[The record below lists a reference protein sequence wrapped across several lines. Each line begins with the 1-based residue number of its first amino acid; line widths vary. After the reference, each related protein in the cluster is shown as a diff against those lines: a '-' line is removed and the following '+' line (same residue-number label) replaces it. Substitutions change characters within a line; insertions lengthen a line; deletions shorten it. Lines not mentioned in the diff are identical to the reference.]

1 MNDRKFIE
9 NVIRT
14 FNENQ
19 IIISKTKV
27 KVEKTKALP
36 DKMDSFQQM
45 FIDSTTGK
53 IKNETIFKR
62 RIIGLTSYF
71 KSAQET
77 LMPKYDIE
85 NDYHIVKIPMSDVQL
100 AKYEKVRLQE
110 IKLEK
115 NSRARKLKN
124 RTKELYE
131 DATSSYRI
139 FSRAFCNYVF
149 PDSIGRPMPNDKN
162 DVDQAIANMKDEDDL
177 DAVNLELRKQQV
189 DGRYLEDDLVEQKDH
204 QNDMRDYNDRI
215 QTTLMH
221 LKNNKETLLTPESLE
236 TYSPKFLHILDN
248 ILDKSHVGSHL
259 IYSQFRTLEGIGIFS
274 LVLEA
279 NGFVQFKLKRNSKQE
294 LVMDVP
300 LEKRT
305 RRRMFA
311 LYTGTETIEE
321 KETLR
326 NVFNGNWSALSTSLQ
341 EELTAV
347 YKDNLYGDLVKVF
360 MITSSGAEGI
370 SLKNVRYV
378 HIMEPYWHP
387 VRKEQVIGRARR
399 ICSHDK
405 LPEEE
410 RNIKVFLY
418 LMTFSDEQLK
428 SKLSIQLKNND
439 KSKFGDSKDKR
450 PLTSDEALNE
460 IMNIKENIT
469 RNLLKAVK
477 EASMD
482 CGIHIK
488 SNLEESLDVF
498 HLEM

>member
-1 MNDRKFIE
+1 MWKSIFKKSILEIYFIVQNNNVNVELKNQLSNALHLPVSFIEKYNGAFMVDTNQKSNYEQLNGEEKRLLDKQIDAMIDQKYIVINYNGLRKARLGMTNNLKDNIFDNKVVIIDEAHNFISRIVNKVNKERANAKPTHISTQLYDLLMSATNTRIVMLTGTPIINYPNEIGICFNILRGYIKSWRLSYDQKENTKQVNYDLVSSIMKRFKSLDYLEVTNNEIIFSRNPYGFENEFYNDKYQGVKSNNEINFMNDRKFIE

-100 AKYEKVRLQE
+100 AKYEEVRLQE

-236 TYSPKFLHILDN
+236 TYSLNF
-248 ILDKSHVGSHL
+248 
-259 IYSQFRTLEGIGIFS
+259 YIF
-274 LVLEA
+274 
-279 NGFVQFKLKRNSKQE
+279 
-294 LVMDVP
+294 
-300 LEKRT
+300 
-305 RRRMFA
+305 
-311 LYTGTETIEE
+311 
-321 KETLR
+321 
-326 NVFNGNWSALSTSLQ
+326 
-341 EELTAV
+341 
-347 YKDNLYGDLVKVF
+347 
-360 MITSSGAEGI
+360 
-370 SLKNVRYV
+370 
-378 HIMEPYWHP
+378 
-387 VRKEQVIGRARR
+387 
-399 ICSHDK
+399 
-405 LPEEE
+405 
-410 RNIKVFLY
+410 
-418 LMTFSDEQLK
+418 
-428 SKLSIQLKNND
+428 
-439 KSKFGDSKDKR
+439 
-450 PLTSDEALNE
+450 
-460 IMNIKENIT
+460 
-469 RNLLKAVK
+469 
-477 EASMD
+477 
-482 CGIHIK
+482 
-488 SNLEESLDVF
+488 
-498 HLEM
+498 